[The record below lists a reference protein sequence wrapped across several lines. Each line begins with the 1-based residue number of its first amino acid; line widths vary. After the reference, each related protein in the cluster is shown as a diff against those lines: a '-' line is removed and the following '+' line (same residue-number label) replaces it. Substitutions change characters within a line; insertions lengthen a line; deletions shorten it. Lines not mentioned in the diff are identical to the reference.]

1 MSPGSTESDEPGLH
15 WARSILPAPALA
27 SRQWAHAL
35 VRRSRE
41 PARVAGFLEPVS
53 HAHHVVMATDVGFE
67 LSVRELGT
75 GRTRWLD
82 VQPGELCIAG
92 AGGAPTEMCWRSRGR
107 GSTIQVVELYVDPAA
122 LCKDGG
128 RAPLVLEPTW
138 QVSRDRL
145 LSELLRAVAAELE
158 QPDSEEQA
166 FGELATTLFAAQLE
180 RAHGRGG
187 RGHAPSKPVRGGL
200 TPFALNRVREYVS
213 AHLASTIRL
222 DSLATLAGL
231 SSFHFAR
238 AFKVSTGLS
247 PHAFVLHC
255 RIAEAKR
262 LLAGTRLPIADIARR
277 TGFGTTGQLS
287 TRFRAWTGTTP
298 SAFRSQARP

>member
-1 MSPGSTESDEPGLH
+1 MSLGSNELDETGMR

-53 HAHHVVMATDVGFE
+53 EAHHIVMATDVGFE

-75 GRTRWLD
+75 GRTQLLD

-107 GSTIQVVELYVDPAA
+107 GNTIQVVELYVDPAA
-122 LCKDGG
+122 LRGNAAG
-128 RAPLVLEPTW
+128 APLTLDPTW
-138 QVSRDRL
+138 HVSRDRL
-145 LSELLRAVAAELE
+145 LGELLRAVAGELE
-158 QPDSEEQA
+158 QPESEEQT

-180 RAHGRGG
+180 RAHGRGQ
-187 RGHAPSKPVRGGL
+187 APNKPVRGGL
-200 TPFALNRVREYVS
+200 TPFALNRVREYVA
-213 AHLASTIRL
+213 AHLASAIRL
-222 DSLATLAGL
+222 ESLATLAGL

-238 AFKVSTGLS
+238 AFKASTGLS

-262 LLAGTRLPIADIARR
+262 LLAGSSLPIADVARR